1 VLIGYQHTDETNH
14 KETDYMDKLRL
25 FAIRRRAY
33 GPLVTTDT
41 GEPIYF
47 DNKMDAKVVRNRI
60 TEGANLTVNM
70 VGRDKHKAVVTK
82 APDHRLYQET
92 K

>member
-1 VLIGYQHTDETNH
+1 MLIGYQHTDETNH
-14 KETDYMDKLRL
+14 KETNYMDKLRL
-25 FAIRRRAY
+25 FAIRRMAY
-33 GPLVTTDT
+33 GELVTTDN

-60 TEGANLTVNM
+60 TEGMAFSF
-70 VGRDKHKAVVTK
+70 GKKAHKAVVTK

>member
-1 VLIGYQHTDETNH
+1 
-14 KETDYMDKLRL
+14 MDKLRL

-33 GPLVTTDT
+33 GPLVTKDN

-60 TEGANLTVNM
+60 TEGAYAPNLK
-70 VGRDKHKAVVTK
+70 VGKSQHKAVVTK